1 MANQI
6 PKAQRTALYKLKDY
20 RALLLLKNIIAILRM
35 NCLSLILV
43 TLFCRFSLSL
53 YCRHVASFLKDKG
66 GWGVGGGRLIS
77 KKSWQAKRK
86 EGGWN
91 LNFPNSSN
99 VYPIP
104 CGRGESSLVYPLLQF
119 QRFVQYETTV
129 NVISVLHV
137 QCVLP
142 RRCQM

>member
-6 PKAQRTALYKLKDY
+6 PKAQRTALYKLKDH
-20 RALLLLKNIIAILRM
+20 RALLLLINIIAILTM
-35 NCLSLILV
+35 NCLSLIIV

-66 GWGVGGGRLIS
+66 GGKGGGQTHLQKILTGQ
-77 KKSWQAKRK
+77 KKRR
-86 EGGWN
+86 GWN

-99 VYPIP
+99 VYPNP

-119 QRFVQYETTV
+119 QRFVQYEITV

-142 RRCQM
+142 RRCKM